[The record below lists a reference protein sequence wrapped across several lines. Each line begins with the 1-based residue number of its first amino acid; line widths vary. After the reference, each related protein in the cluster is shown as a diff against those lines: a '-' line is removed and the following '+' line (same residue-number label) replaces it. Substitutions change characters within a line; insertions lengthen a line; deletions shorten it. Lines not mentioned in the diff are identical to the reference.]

1 MTRQG
6 RSLANPIDVQH
17 ATATVVEGGFVA
29 VQYHSVYVMVFS
41 GTDRDARRR
50 ALAAKRDDDLEKP
63 MSVLSSAAYVFPLV
77 DRSRI
82 TNQVTRALI
91 DDIERFRRTL
101 GAICHVRL
109 PLIREVI
116 GSEIPPHL
124 VSTREGTPYMQL
136 LEPRGNVL
144 FSNLVT
150 ELEAA
155 GIKYVSATSLNLAGE
170 SEITDP
176 AAAEAFC
183 AEAEVPL
190 LLHDPLFAAKDV
202 IGSFPAVDVERSAAV
217 RGGHVPLELIDRLVG
232 VKFDRTN
239 ATPEKHP
246 HSEFL
251 LSLIEQPDLKGEGLR
266 ETILCHFYRSH

>member
-6 RSLANPIDVQH
+6 RSLGNPIDVQH
-17 ATATVVEGGFVA
+17 ATATVAEGSFVA
-29 VQYHSVYVMVFS
+29 VQYHSVYIMVFS
-41 GTDRDARRR
+41 GTDEDARRQ
-50 ALAAKRDDDLEKP
+50 ALAAKGDDDLEKP

-82 TNQVTRALI
+82 TNAVTRLLI

-109 PLIREVI
+109 PLFREVI

-124 VSTREGTPYMQL
+124 VSTREGTPYVQL

-170 SEITDP
+170 SEITDS

-190 LLHDPLFAAKDV
+190 LLHDPLFMANDV

-217 RGGHVPLELIDRLVG
+217 RDGHVPLDLIDRLVG

-239 ATPEKHP
+239 ATPERHP

-251 LSLIEQPDLKGEGLR
+251 LSLIEQPGLEGEGLR